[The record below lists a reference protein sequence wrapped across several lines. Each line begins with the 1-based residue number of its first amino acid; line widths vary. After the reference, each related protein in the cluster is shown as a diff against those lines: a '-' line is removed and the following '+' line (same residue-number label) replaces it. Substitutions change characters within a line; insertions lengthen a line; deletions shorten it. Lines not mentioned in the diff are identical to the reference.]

1 MADGAQTSFV
11 APLDTI
17 DGGAIVFAI
26 ADGRYALPL
35 ASVEAIMA
43 PPVLCRVPHAPDA
56 LLGAGNLGGQVL
68 PVVDLAAFFP
78 GRRSRRY
85 DGGGEVLRVSAAGG
99 AVGFWVDRVER
110 FAPSG
115 IAIGDDAVTI
125 IDPDP
130 LVRLGMTAPSLA
142 AEPTHP
148 LGDAGELVTRTVSR
162 DVENTYFLVE
172 AAGERCQLAR
182 GAVLEFVAPPPS
194 TPVPAAPA
202 GFLGIGIVRG
212 EALPMLSLA
221 VLLGR
226 SDSELP
232 SSFALIRLDTGGRFL
247 LGLDRIVGLR
257 ARQRRTGRRWV
268 DQTADI
274 IAGSSDAGREF
285 DVAEALSEEL
295 HAIVAGFVPAA
306 VTTRDEATGSSA
318 PYLVFVV
325 ADETYALPVEAV
337 ERVVPAQK
345 PIALPRRPGACTIAH
360 AIELRGQLI
369 PILRLEE
376 SGEMA
381 EPGAYVVMRGAA
393 GMTAIGAQRVVRLI
407 TLRPEQI
414 TPAPGEQPIFDG
426 VAVLDETH
434 DLLRILAAGR
444 LVGAG

>member
-1 MADGAQTSFV
+1 VADGAQASFV

-17 DGGAIVFAI
+17 DGAAIVFAI

-56 LLGAGNLGGQVL
+56 LLGAGNLGGQML
-68 PVVDLAAFFP
+68 PVVDLASFFP
-78 GRRSRRY
+78 GSRARRY

-115 IAIGDDAVTI
+115 ITIGDAVTV

-130 LVRLGMTAPSLA
+130 LVRLGMTAPNLA

-148 LGDAGELVTRTVSR
+148 LGDAGELVIRIASR
-162 DVENTYFLVE
+162 DLANTYFLVE

-182 GAVLEFVAPPPS
+182 DAVLEFIEPPPS
-194 TPVPAAPA
+194 TPVPGAPA
-202 GFLGIGIVRG
+202 GLLGIGIVRG
-212 EALPMLSLA
+212 EPLPMVSLA
-221 VLLGR
+221 VSLGLPER
-226 SDSELP
+226 GRP
-232 SSFALIRLDTGGRFL
+232 SSFALVRLDAGGRFL

-274 IAGSSDAGREF
+274 IAGSGEAGREL
-285 DVAEALSEEL
+285 DLAGTLSEEVR
-295 HAIVAGFVPAA
+295 AIIAAFAPAA
-306 VTTRDEATGSSA
+306 AAARDEATASGA
-318 PYLVFVV
+318 PYLVFIV
-325 ADETYALPVEAV
+325 ASETYALPVDAI

-345 PIALPRRPGACTIAH
+345 PIALPHRPGAGAIAH

-369 PILRLEE
+369 PVLRLEG

-381 EPGAYVVMRGAA
+381 EPGAYVVMRGAT
-393 GMTAIGAQRVVRLI
+393 GMTAIGVRRVDRLI
-407 TLRPEQI
+407 ILRPDQI

-426 VAVLDETH
+426 VAVLDEAH
-434 DLLRILAAGR
+434 DLLRILAADR
-444 LVGAG
+444 LVQVD

>member
-1 MADGAQTSFV
+1 VADDTQASFV

-17 DGGAIVFAI
+17 DGGAIVFVI

-35 ASVEAIMA
+35 ASVEAIMT

-68 PVVDLAAFFP
+68 PIVDLAAFFP
-78 GRRSRRY
+78 GRRLRRY

-115 IAIGDDAVTI
+115 IAVGDAVTV

-130 LVRLGMTAPSLA
+130 LVRLGMTASSLA
-142 AEPTHP
+142 AEPTRP
-148 LGDAGELVTRTVSR
+148 LGDAGELVIRTASR
-162 DVENTYFLVE
+162 DLENTYFLVE
-172 AAGERCQLAR
+172 ASGERYQLAR
-182 GAVLEFVAPPPS
+182 DAVLEFVEPPPS
-194 TPVPAAPA
+194 TPVPGAPA
-202 GFLGIGIVRG
+202 GFLGIGIMRG

-221 VLLGR
+221 VLLGLPER
-226 SDSELP
+226 EPP
-232 SSFALIRLDTGGRFL
+232 SSFALVRLDTGGRFL

-257 ARQRRTGRRWV
+257 AQQRRTGRRWV

-274 IAGSSDAGREF
+274 IAGSSDAGREL
-285 DVAEALSEEL
+285 DIAGALSDEL
-295 HAIVAGFVPAA
+295 HAIVAAFVPAA
-306 VTTRDEATGSSA
+306 AAARDQATGSGA

-325 ADETYALPVEAV
+325 ADETYALSADAV

-345 PIALPRRPGACTIAH
+345 PIALPRRPGACAIAH

-369 PILRLEE
+369 PVLRLEG
-376 SGEMA
+376 SGEMT
-381 EPGAYVVMRGAA
+381 EPGAYVVMRGAT
-393 GMTAIGAQRVVRLI
+393 GMTAIGVQRVDRLI
-407 TLRPEQI
+407 TLRLDQI

-426 VAVLDETH
+426 VAVLDEAH
-434 DLLRILAAGR
+434 DLLRILAADR
-444 LVGAG
+444 LVEAG